1 MGRKSNVNPDH
12 YKTAGRDPQGQSI
25 LQEVERQRLKEGQAR
40 LSRATAG
47 TVPVP
52 RRKKAPATPA
62 ALKPLAEPEKARK
75 KGSGE
80 GS

>member
-1 MGRKSNVNPDH
+1 MGKSNVNPDH
-12 YKTAGRDPQGQSI
+12 YKTAGRDPQSI
-25 LQEVERQRLKEGQAR
+25 LQEVERQKLKEGQAR

-47 TVPVP
+47 PVPVP

-62 ALKPLAEPEKARK
+62 APKPLAEPEKARK
-75 KGSGE
+75 RGSGE